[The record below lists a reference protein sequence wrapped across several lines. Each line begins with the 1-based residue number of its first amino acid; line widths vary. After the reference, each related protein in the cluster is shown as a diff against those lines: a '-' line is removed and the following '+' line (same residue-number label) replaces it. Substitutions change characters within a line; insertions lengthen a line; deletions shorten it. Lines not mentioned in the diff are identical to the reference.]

1 MIKKVLLIFPISLIL
16 IASCGKTFEEKAE
29 VAIISC
35 NILEASPIADASGR
49 IKEINR
55 AREEL
60 NEEPF
65 LGKDDEIIEAIYYNL
80 CKELVLNDELYEKSL
95 LTAIE
100 QEKIAE
106 EEALEAARIAEEER
120 LEALRVAN
128 EIKKEEER
136 KKIKEWVENNKET
149 LAKITP
155 LKFVKF
161 AYDDDECWDWDPE
174 GKSYPLVICYERNNF
189 KGMVVTWE
197 VVFKNGYAH
206 INSNNTIIGISH
218 RIYDFHLDD
227 ETLIYLENTNDL
239 QDSVEEINIYVQ
251 GINTKYREN
260 NNLLASEIRS
270 LSNSPF
276 EILKYQEYE
285 SEILGIK
292 YQIYPPISDSD

>member
-80 CKELVLNDELYEKSL
+80 CKELVLNDELYEESL

-136 KKIKEWVENNKET
+136 KKIKEWVDNNKET

-161 AYDDDECWDWDPE
+161 AYDDDECRDWDPK
-174 GKSYPLVICYERNNF
+174 GKSYPLIICYERNNF
-189 KGMVVTWE
+189 VGMEVTWE
-197 VVFKNGYAH
+197 VVFKNGYTH
-206 INSNNTIIGISH
+206 IYSNDAIIASFHI
-218 RIYDFHLDD
+218 IYDFHLDD

-251 GINTKYREN
+251 GIDVKYREN

-292 YQIYPPISDSD
+292 YQIYPSISDSD